1 MVATEGFRTE
11 FLRIT
16 KDGACQGL
24 NLLPNYW
31 TERRNIELAELVLN
45 VLALVTSVFLSWCL
59 LKQFGWQ
66 TFKRVG
72 ASLSVNHMYKLVL
85 GLSVVLQLSMFFIVS
100 SIALWVEQI
109 SNGPAQAITK
119 HTTAYQILYL
129 VIIIVRISFTSTCL
143 LSITSMLTSMLH
155 FYLASRSLGRMW
167 LVWSPS

>member
-1 MVATEGFRTE
+1 M
-11 FLRIT
+11 RIT
-16 KDGACQGL
+16 KDGACQGV

-31 TERRNIELAELVLN
+31 VDRRNIELAELVLN
-45 VLALVTSVFLSWCL
+45 VLALVTSAFLSWCL

-109 SNGPAQAITK
+109 SNGPAEFITE
-119 HTTAYQILYL
+119 HTTAYQIFYL
-129 VIIIVRISFTSTCL
+129 VIIIVRIPFVSTSPIDHFNIDINASFPSSFSSL
-143 LSITSMLTSMLH
+143 GPHVAGLESV
-155 FYLASRSLGRMW
+155 AKARSLPC
-167 LVWSPS
+167 SS